1 MFRVFIENE
10 DYNKRTYKYAG
21 SKQRRCAENVDYPM
35 FSKNLENGG
44 RTIEHIIS
52 VDMTEYGFTENVDY
66 NTCFPNL
73 ESGCNGGQN
82 MIDYEISVDF
92 TSVKK
97 FHA

>member
-1 MFRVFIENE
+1 
-10 DYNKRTYKYAG
+10 
-21 SKQRRCAENVDYPM
+21 M